1 MSFYISGYPNCP
13 IKAFTLYF
21 SRLHPDRNDVWQ
33 HRRKSGQ
40 AKESDDIWYETAPV
54 GKNTLGN
61 LMVKISEDCGLSRK
75 YTNHCIRST
84 CITVLDEG
92 GVETRHIIG
101 LSGHKSESS
110 VKSYCSRLSDNKK
123 REMSEIL
130 SETIRTTTEP
140 KSVIPAKPK
149 DCDNSANNNQQLL
162 DPETDFLSHDIHVD
176 TILKDVSEFESNQV
190 NAQNTIQN
198 HQTCQSGQQF
208 PVQASGGFFFINNS
222 TVHFHFHK
230 H

>member
-1 MSFYISGYPNCP
+1 MIYFKLIQKPNYVQFSF
-13 IKAFTLYF
+13 IKNRRRSPCQG
-21 SRLHPDRNDVWQ
+21 SRSLGLCN
-33 HRRKSGQ
+33 
-40 AKESDDIWYETAPV
+40 ESDDIWYETAPV

-75 YTNHCIRST
+75 YKNHCIRST

-130 SETIRTTTEP
+130 SETKMFYYTEP
-140 KSVIPAKPK
+140 TK
-149 DCDNSANNNQQLL
+149 
-162 DPETDFLSHDIHVD
+162 T
-176 TILKDVSEFESNQV
+176 
-190 NAQNTIQN
+190 
-198 HQTCQSGQQF
+198 
-208 PVQASGGFFFINNS
+208 
-222 TVHFHFHK
+222 
-230 H
+230 